1 MARSSETRSIIEKTV
16 AEVLEAALPGLRQQ
30 MAARVAEAFESAGS
44 DGSSPTALLSAAATA
59 IQEAGSQ
66 AEILRQLLEGSSQF
80 AARAALFV
88 VKSGAVNAWQSI
100 GFDDNEALK
109 NASVSAEK
117 GLVAE
122 AVSGRVPA
130 SGAAREFDA
139 AFFKL
144 AKSPARDE
152 CLVLPLVVKDK
163 VPALIYADGG
173 TEANG
178 RFDASALSIL
188 TRFAALWLE
197 VGTRRPEPS
206 GAGTM
211 IPEPE
216 RAAAVAS
223 VPVASPTPAPAAPV
237 PAAAAE
243 AAHPA
248 GDDPELHKK
257 AKRFAKLLV
266 EEIMLYNQAKVA
278 QGKKNQDLYT
288 RLREDIEKSRATY
301 DKRYGGSVASTADYF
316 NQELVRILADNDV
329 SLMGD
334 GFPR

>member
-1 MARSSETRSIIEKTV
+1 MARSSDIRSIIEKTS
-16 AEVLEAALPGLRQQ
+16 AEVLEAALPGLQQQ
-30 MAARVAEAFESAGS
+30 MAARVAEAFESVES
-44 DGSSPTALLSAAATA
+44 DGGSPTALLSAAATA

-66 AEILRQLLEGSSQF
+66 AEILRQLVEGSSHF
-80 AARAALFV
+80 APRAALFV
-88 VKSGAVNAWQSI
+88 VRSGAINAWQSI
-100 GFDDNEALK
+100 GFEDNEVLK
-109 NASVSAEK
+109 SASVPAER

-122 AVSGRVPA
+122 AIAGRVPA
-130 SGAAREFDA
+130 SGAARDFDSG
-139 AFFKL
+139 FFKL
-144 AKSPARDE
+144 AKAPARDE
-152 CLVLPLVVKDK
+152 CLVLPLLVKDK

-197 VGTRRPEPS
+197 VGARRPES
-206 GAGTM
+206 TGAGTAL
-211 IPEPE
+211 PEPE
-216 RAAAVAS
+216 RTAAVTSGPAVSAAS
-223 VPVASPTPAPAAPV
+223 APATPVPAPAA
-237 PAAAAE
+237 AAQ
-243 AAHPA
+243 PA
-248 GDDPELHKK
+248 GEDADLHKK

-266 EEIMLYNQAKVA
+266 EEIMLYNQAKVT

-301 DKRYGGSVASTADYF
+301 DKRYGGSAAASANYF